1 MALSS
6 VVAVT
11 DSAIDRALRDNPPG
25 DDATPDDQFVP
36 TLGVQAICIWTSS
49 SVRGLRRLLRR

>member
-1 MALSS
+1 
-6 VVAVT
+6 VT